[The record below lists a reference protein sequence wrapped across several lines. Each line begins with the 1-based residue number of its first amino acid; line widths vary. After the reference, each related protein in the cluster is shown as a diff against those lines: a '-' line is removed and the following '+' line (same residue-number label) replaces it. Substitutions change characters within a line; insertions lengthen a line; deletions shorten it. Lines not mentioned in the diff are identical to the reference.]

1 MPRPRALAIAL
12 AAAGTLVLAAC
23 APGALDGEPSPSP
36 STSAPET
43 PIPSASPSVPDPNPS
58 DFEPAPS
65 EPPVVAPVDGALDL
79 ACPDV
84 LTPDQVY
91 EISPELLATASPTA
105 GIPADFAPYSDSG
118 VVCAWQHVT
127 SGDVLL
133 VGVLEA
139 AGDAPAVSTLPGGA
153 AVVGAWA
160 IAVGSEYFE
169 GDAPAADAL
178 IQQIGANLG

>member
-1 MPRPRALAIAL
+1 MPRALVTAL
-12 AAAGTLVLAAC
+12 AAAGALLLSAC
-23 APGALDGEPSPSP
+23 APGALDGDASPSPSP
-36 STSAPET
+36 STSESA
-43 PIPSASPSVPDPNPS
+43 IPSASPTVPDPNPS

-65 EPPVVAPVDGALDL
+65 DPPVVEPVDGALDL

-91 EISPELLATASPTA
+91 EISPELLATATPAS
-105 GIPADFAPYSDSG
+105 GIPADFAPYSESG

-139 AGDAPAVSTLPGGA
+139 AGDAPAVSILPGGA
-153 AVVGAWA
+153 AVVGSWA

-169 GDAPAADAL
+169 GDAPAAEAL
-178 IQQIGANLG
+178 IQQVATNLG